1 MWEARELQARRR
13 RHQKAFAHAHNSSA
27 QPQKVALIAVLP
39 LRSEAKVQAGLHSS
53 STQLSSSTQILFAK
67 LPYSKIAT
75 AHFPSRKKLLLPQK
89 THNPK
94 NNNANPHINKNCVL
108 P

>member
-1 MWEARELQARRR
+1 VGSQNFRQGGEGTKSPSHM
-13 RHQKAFAHAHNSSA
+13 HTISSA
-27 QPQKVALIAVLP
+27 QPQKVALIAILP
-39 LRSEAKVQAGLHSS
+39 LRSEAKVQASLHSS

-67 LPYSKIAT
+67 LPYLKIAT
-75 AHFPSRKKLLLPQK
+75 AHFPSRKKLLLPHK

-94 NNNANPHINKNCVL
+94 NNNANPHKTKNCVL